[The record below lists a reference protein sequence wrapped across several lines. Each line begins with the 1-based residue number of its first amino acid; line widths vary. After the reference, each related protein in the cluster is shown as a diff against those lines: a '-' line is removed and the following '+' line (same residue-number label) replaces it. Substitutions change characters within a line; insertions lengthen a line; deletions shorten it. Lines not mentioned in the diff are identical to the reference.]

1 LEIKEGIVFRSTG
14 SWYEVKDLE
23 GNLYSC
29 RLKGKFK
36 LKDLKVTNPI
46 AVGDT
51 VNFFLEDS
59 IQNFG
64 VISEILPRKNYI
76 IRKSVHK
83 TAHGHLLACN
93 IDQLVLIVTLAS
105 PKTSLGFIDR
115 LLVTAETFRI
125 PVLIVFNKL
134 DLLNE
139 EGLAFQKDLIH
150 LYESLGYKCLET
162 SVESLTG
169 IKKFEAA
176 LNKKVSLIAG
186 HSGVGKSSLV
196 NLLDPELELA
206 TNEISS
212 FANKGVHTTTFAE
225 MFEINKG
232 TFIIDSPGINELG
245 LMEIE
250 PKLLSHY
257 FPEFRERMNNCKF
270 NNCVHLNEP
279 KCAVKEAL
287 DNGEIAVSRY
297 LSYISMFENED
308 NRR

>member
-1 LEIKEGIVFRSTG
+1 
-14 SWYEVKDLE
+14 
-23 GNLYSC
+23 
-29 RLKGKFK
+29 
-36 LKDLKVTNPI
+36 
-46 AVGDT
+46 
-51 VNFFLEDS
+51 
-59 IQNFG
+59 
-64 VISEILPRKNYI
+64 
-76 IRKSVHK
+76 
-83 TAHGHLLACN
+83 
-93 IDQLVLIVTLAS
+93 
-105 PKTSLGFIDR
+105 
-115 LLVTAETFRI
+115 
-125 PVLIVFNKL
+125 
-134 DLLNE
+134 
-139 EGLAFQKDLIH
+139 
-150 LYESLGYKCLET
+150 
-162 SVESLTG
+162 
-169 IKKFEAA
+169 
-176 LNKKVSLIAG
+176 
-186 HSGVGKSSLV
+186 V

-212 FANKGVHTTTFAE
+212 FANTGVHTTTFAE